1 MDDATAIEV
10 GERSRSRMKAKEL
23 EKLLSEHRGENHI
36 VILQDFPDPDA
47 ISSAFAHQLI
57 SAQFDIGVDIVY
69 ERRISH
75 PQNVALVRLLDLDLI
90 RYSEAFD
97 FSRYAGAVF
106 IDNQGTTTGLLDPL
120 SKANVS
126 PLMII
131 DHHERQERLQA
142 EFTDIRRIGATA
154 TIYTEYIQEGL
165 LTLDRSRPDHIKC
178 ATALMH
184 GIRSETNDLI
194 RAKDDEFL
202 AAAFLSHFY
211 DPALLSEIL
220 RQQRSSRV
228 MDVIKKALENRTV
241 LSNVS
246 VSGIGY
252 LRAEDRDAIPQ
263 GADFLLTEENVHTA
277 IVFGIIID
285 GPREVLNGSM
295 RTLKLTVDP
304 DEFLKETFGKDERGF
319 FFGGGR
325 QHAGGFEIPIGFL
338 SGSNEDEFTRLKWQ
352 VYDQQVRHKIFSKIG
367 AERSSYVHGA
377 AGHIAR
383 GGGLD
388 DGYAE

>member
-1 MDDATAIEV
+1 MTVRGVDMEDSTTVELAERP
-10 GERSRSRMKAKEL
+10 RSRNKVKEL
-23 EKLLSEHRGENHI
+23 EQYLSEHRGERHII
-36 VILQDFPDPDA
+36 VIQDFPDPDA
-47 ISSAFAHQLI
+47 ISAAFAHQLI
-57 SAQFDIGVDIVY
+57 SAQFDIDVDIVY

-75 PQNVALVRLLDLDLI
+75 PQNIALVRLLDIELL
-90 RYSEAFD
+90 RYNESFD
-97 FSRYAGAVF
+97 FTKYAGAVF
-106 IDNQGTTTGLLDPL
+106 IDNQGTTTGLLDLLVKAQVPL
-120 SKANVS
+120 
-126 PLMII
+126 LMII
-131 DHHERQERLQA
+131 DHHERQDRMQA

-165 LTLDRSRPDHIKC
+165 LTLDRSNPDHVKC

-184 GIRSETNDLI
+184 GLRSETNDLI
-194 RAKDDEFL
+194 RAKEDEFL

-211 DPALLSEIL
+211 DPALLLEIL

-241 LSNVS
+241 INNVS

-277 IVFGIIID
+277 IVFGIIVD
-285 GPREVLNGSM
+285 GAREVLSGSM
-295 RTLKLTVDP
+295 RTSKLTVDP
-304 DEFLKETFGKDERGF
+304 DEFLKETFGKDERGI

-338 SGSNEDEFTRLKWQ
+338 SGSGEEEYTKLKWI
-352 VYDQQVRHKIFSKIG
+352 VYDQQVRHRIFAKIG
-367 AERSSYVHGA
+367 AERSV
-377 AGHIAR
+377 
-383 GGGLD
+383 
-388 DGYAE
+388 

>member
-1 MDDATAIEV
+1 MTPNEPPTAMKRRRINMDDVTAIEV
-10 GERSRSRMKAKEL
+10 GERPRSRMKAKEF
-23 EKLLSEHRGENHI
+23 EQYLSDHRGERHI
-36 VILQDFPDPDA
+36 AVLQDFPDPDA

-57 SAQFDIGVDIVY
+57 AAQFDIAVDIVY

-75 PQNVALVRLLDLDLI
+75 PQNIALVRLLDLDLF

-97 FSRYAGAVF
+97 FSRYVGAIF

-120 SKANVS
+120 SKAGVP

-142 EFTDIRRIGATA
+142 QFADIRRIGATA
-154 TIYTEYIQEGL
+154 TIYTEYLQEGL
-165 LTLDRSRPDHIKC
+165 LPLDRSHPDHVKC

-194 RAKDDEFL
+194 RAKEDEFL
-202 AAAFLSHFY
+202 AAAYLSHFY

-228 MDVIKKALENRTV
+228 MEVIQKALENRTV

-277 IVFGIIID
+277 IVFGIIVD
-285 GPREVLNGSM
+285 GTREVLSGSM

-304 DEFLKETFGKDERGF
+304 DEFLKETFGKDERGI

-338 SGSNEDEFTRLKWQ
+338 SGSSEEEYTRLKWQ
-352 VYDQQVRHKIFSKIG
+352 VYDQQVRHRIFSKIG
-367 AERSSYVHGA
+367 AERSS
-377 AGHIAR
+377 
-383 GGGLD
+383 
-388 DGYAE
+388 

>member
-1 MDDATAIEV
+1 MEEVTTIES
-10 GERSRSRMKAKEL
+10 GERARSRHKAKEL
-23 EKLLSEHRGENHI
+23 EQYLSDHRGERHL

-57 SAQFDIGVDIVY
+57 SAPFDIDVDVIY

-75 PQNVALVRLLDLDLI
+75 PQNIALVRLLNLELM
-90 RYSEAFD
+90 RYGEAFD
-97 FSRYAGAVF
+97 FPKYAGAVF
-106 IDNQGTTTGLLDPL
+106 IDNQGTTTGLVEPL
-120 SKANVS
+120 LKAQLPV
-126 PLMII
+126 LMII
-131 DHHERQERLQA
+131 DHHERQERIQA
-142 EFTDIRRIGATA
+142 EYTDIRRIGATA

-165 LTLDRSRPDHIKC
+165 LALDRSNPDHVKC

-194 RAKDDEFL
+194 RAKEDEFL
-202 AAAFLSHFY
+202 AAAFLSQFY
-211 DPALLSEIL
+211 DPGLLSEIL

-228 MDVIKKALENRTV
+228 MEVVKKALENRTV

-263 GADFLLTEENVHTA
+263 AADFLLTEENVHTA

-285 GPREVLNGSM
+285 GLREVLSGSM

-304 DEFLKETFGKDERGF
+304 DEFLKETFGKDERGI

-338 SGSNEDEFTRLKWQ
+338 SGSGEEEYTKLKWV

-367 AERSSYVHGA
+367 AERSG
-377 AGHIAR
+377 
-383 GGGLD
+383 
-388 DGYAE
+388 

>member
-1 MDDATAIEV
+1 MEDSTTVELAERP
-10 GERSRSRMKAKEL
+10 RSRNKVKEL
-23 EKLLSEHRGENHI
+23 EQFLSEHRGERHI
-36 VILQDFPDPDA
+36 VVIQDFPDPDA
-47 ISSAFAHQLI
+47 ISAAFAHQLI
-57 SAQFDIGVDIVY
+57 SAQFDIDVDVVY

-75 PQNVALVRLLDLDLI
+75 PQNIALVRLLDLELM
-90 RYSEAFD
+90 RYQESFD
-97 FSRYAGAVF
+97 FTKYAGAVF
-106 IDNQGTTTGLLDPL
+106 IDNQGTTTGLLDLLVKAQVPL
-120 SKANVS
+120 
-126 PLMII
+126 LMII
-131 DHHERQERLQA
+131 DHHERQDRMQA

-165 LTLDRSRPDHIKC
+165 LTLDRSNPDHVKC

-184 GIRSETNDLI
+184 GLRSETNDLI
-194 RAKDDEFL
+194 RAKEDEFL
-202 AAAFLSHFY
+202 AAAFLVHFY

-241 LSNVS
+241 ISNVS

-277 IVFGIIID
+277 IVFGIIVD
-285 GPREVLNGSM
+285 GSREVLSGSM
-295 RTLKLTVDP
+295 RTSKLTVDP
-304 DEFLKETFGKDERGF
+304 DEFLKETFGKDERGI

-338 SGSNEDEFTRLKWQ
+338 SGSGEEEYTKLKWI
-352 VYDQQVRHKIFSKIG
+352 VYDQQVRHRIFAKIG
-367 AERSSYVHGA
+367 AERSV
-377 AGHIAR
+377 
-383 GGGLD
+383 
-388 DGYAE
+388 

>member
-1 MDDATAIEV
+1 
-10 GERSRSRMKAKEL
+10 
-23 EKLLSEHRGENHI
+23 
-36 VILQDFPDPDA
+36 
-47 ISSAFAHQLI
+47 
-57 SAQFDIGVDIVY
+57 
-69 ERRISH
+69 
-75 PQNVALVRLLDLDLI
+75 
-90 RYSEAFD
+90 
-97 FSRYAGAVF
+97 
-106 IDNQGTTTGLLDPL
+106 L
-120 SKANVS
+120 SKAHVP

-131 DHHERQERLQA
+131 DHHERQERLHA

-165 LTLDRSRPDHIKC
+165 LALDRSHPDHIKC

-184 GIRSETNDLI
+184 GIRSETNELI
-194 RAKDDEFL
+194 RAKEDEFL
-202 AAAFLSHFY
+202 AAAFLSFFY

-228 MDVIKKALENRTV
+228 MEVIKKALENRTV
-241 LSNVS
+241 RSNVS

-285 GPREVLNGSM
+285 GSREVLNGSM

-304 DEFLKETFGKDERGF
+304 DEFLKETFGKDERGI

-338 SGSNEDEFTRLKWQ
+338 SGSSEDEFAKLKWQ

-367 AERSSYVHGA
+367 AERSG
-377 AGHIAR
+377 
-383 GGGLD
+383 
-388 DGYAE
+388 

>member
-1 MDDATAIEV
+1 MEEATAIEV
-10 GERSRSRMKAKEL
+10 GERTRSRIKVKEL
-23 EKLLSEHRGENHI
+23 EQFLADHRGERHI
-36 VILQDFPDPDA
+36 AILQDFPDPDA

-57 SAQFDIGVDIVY
+57 SAPFDITVDIVY

-75 PQNVALVRLLDLDLI
+75 PQNIALVRLLDLDLI

-97 FSRYAGAVF
+97 LSKYAGAVF
-106 IDNQGTTTGLLDPL
+106 IDNQGTTTGLIDPL
-120 SKANVS
+120 LKANVP

-131 DHHERQERLQA
+131 DHHERQERIQA
-142 EFTDIRRIGATA
+142 EYTDIRRIGATA
-154 TIYTEYIQEGL
+154 TIYTEYIQEGM
-165 LTLDRSRPDHIKC
+165 LTLDRSHPDHVKC

-184 GIRSETNDLI
+184 GLRSETNDLI
-194 RAKDDEFL
+194 RAKEDEFL

-211 DPALLSEIL
+211 DPTLLSEIL
-220 RQQRSSRV
+220 RQQRPSRV
-228 MDVIKKALENRTV
+228 MEIIKRALENRTV

-277 IVFGIIID
+277 IVFGIIVD
-285 GPREVLNGSM
+285 GPREVLGGSM

-304 DEFLKETFGKDERGF
+304 DEFLKETFGKDERGI

-338 SGSNEDEFTRLKWQ
+338 SGSSEEEYTKLKWQ
-352 VYDQQVRHKIFSKIG
+352 VYDQQVRHKIFSQIG
-367 AERSSYVHGA
+367 AERSG
-377 AGHIAR
+377 
-383 GGGLD
+383 
-388 DGYAE
+388 

>member
-1 MDDATAIEV
+1 MEDLITVEPS
-10 GERSRSRMKAKEL
+10 ERTRSRIKAREL
-23 EKLLSEHRGENHI
+23 EQYLSEHRGERHV

-57 SAQFDIGVDIVY
+57 AAQFDIDVDVVY

-75 PQNVALVRLLDLDLI
+75 PQNIALVRLLNLDLI

-97 FSRYAGAVF
+97 FSKYVGAVF
-106 IDNQGTTTGLLDPL
+106 IDNQGTTTGLLEPL
-120 SKANVS
+120 SKATI
-126 PLMII
+126 PTLMII

-142 EFTDIRRIGATA
+142 EFADIRRIGATA

-165 LTLDRSRPDHIKC
+165 LTLDRSNPDHVKC

-184 GIRSETNDLI
+184 GLRSETNDLT
-194 RAKDDEFL
+194 RAKEDEFL

-211 DPALLSEIL
+211 DPSLLSEIL
-220 RQQRSSRV
+220 QQQRSSRV
-228 MDVIKKALENRTV
+228 MEVIKKALENRTV

-252 LRAEDRDAIPQ
+252 IRAEDRDAIPQ
-263 GADFLLTEENVHTA
+263 AADFLITEENVHTA
-277 IVFGIIID
+277 IVFGIILD
-285 GPREVLNGSM
+285 GTREVLNGSM

-325 QHAGGFEIPIGFL
+325 QHAGGFEVPIGFL
-338 SGSNEDEFTRLKWQ
+338 AGSGDEEFSRLKWV

-367 AERSSYVHGA
+367 AERN
-377 AGHIAR
+377 
-383 GGGLD
+383 
-388 DGYAE
+388 AER

>member
-1 MDDATAIEV
+1 MEDLITVEQ
-10 GERSRSRMKAKEL
+10 GERPRSKSKAKEL
-23 EKLLSEHRGENHI
+23 ERFLSEHRGERHV

-57 SAQFDIGVDIVY
+57 SGQFDIDVDVVY

-75 PQNVALVRLLDLDLI
+75 PQNIALVRLLNLDLI
-90 RYSEAFD
+90 RYSEALE
-97 FSRYAGAVF
+97 FSKYAGAVF
-106 IDNQGTTTGLLDPL
+106 IDNQGTTTGLLEPL
-120 SKANVS
+120 SKAAV
-126 PLMII
+126 PTLMII

-142 EFTDIRRIGATA
+142 QFTDIRRIGATA

-165 LTLDRSRPDHIKC
+165 LMLDRSHPDHVKC

-184 GIRSETNDLI
+184 GLRSETNDLT
-194 RAKDDEFL
+194 RAKEEEFL
-202 AAAFLSHFY
+202 AAAFLSNFY
-211 DPALLSEIL
+211 DPSLLSEIL
-220 RQQRSSRV
+220 QQQRSSRV
-228 MDVIKKALENRTV
+228 MEVIKNALENRTV
-241 LSNVS
+241 LGNVS

-263 GADFLLTEENVHTA
+263 AADFLLTEENVHTA

-285 GPREVLNGSM
+285 GPREVLSGSM

-304 DEFLKETFGKDERGF
+304 DEFLKETFGKDERGH

-338 SGSNEDEFTRLKWQ
+338 SGSGEEEFSRLKWV

-367 AERSSYVHGA
+367 AERSGE
-377 AGHIAR
+377 R
-383 GGGLD
+383 
-388 DGYAE
+388 

>member
-1 MDDATAIEV
+1 MDEATSIEV
-10 GERSRSRMKAKEL
+10 GERPRSRMKAKEL
-23 EKLLSEHRGENHI
+23 EKFLSEHRGQHHI

-47 ISSAFAHQLI
+47 MSSAFAHQLI
-57 SAQFDIGVDIVY
+57 AAQFDIVVDIVF

-75 PQNVALVRLLDLDLI
+75 PQNIALVRLLDLDLI
-90 RYSEAFD
+90 RYNEAFD
-97 FSRYAGAVF
+97 FSGYDGAVF

-120 SKANVS
+120 SRANV
-126 PLMII
+126 PTLMII
-131 DHHERQERLQA
+131 DHHERQDRLQA
-142 EFTDIRRIGATA
+142 EYTDIRRIGATA

-165 LTLDRSRPDHIKC
+165 LTLDRSHPDHIKC

-184 GIRSETNDLI
+184 GLRSETNDLI
-194 RAKDDEFL
+194 RAKEDEFL

-228 MDVIKKALENRTV
+228 MDVIKKALEKRTV

-285 GPREVLNGSM
+285 GAREVLSGSM

-304 DEFLKETFGKDERGF
+304 DEFLKETFGKDERGV

-338 SGSNEDEFTRLKWQ
+338 SGASEEEFTRLKWQ

-367 AERSSYVHGA
+367 AERSN
-377 AGHIAR
+377 
-383 GGGLD
+383 
-388 DGYAE
+388 

>member
-1 MDDATAIEV
+1 MTPNEPPTAMKRRRINMDDVTAIEA
-10 GERSRSRMKAKEL
+10 GERPRSRMKAKEF
-23 EKLLSEHRGENHI
+23 EQYLSDHRGERHI
-36 VILQDFPDPDA
+36 AVLQDFPDPDA

-57 SAQFDIGVDIVY
+57 AAQFDIAVDIVY

-75 PQNVALVRLLDLDLI
+75 PQNIALVRLLDLDLF

-97 FSRYAGAVF
+97 FSRYVGAIF

-120 SKANVS
+120 SKAGVP

-142 EFTDIRRIGATA
+142 QFADIRRIGATA
-154 TIYTEYIQEGL
+154 TIYTEYLQEGL
-165 LTLDRSRPDHIKC
+165 LPLDRSHPDHVKC

-194 RAKDDEFL
+194 RAKEDEFL
-202 AAAFLSHFY
+202 AAAYLSHFY

-228 MDVIKKALENRTV
+228 MEVIQKALENRTV

-277 IVFGIIID
+277 IVFGIIVD
-285 GPREVLNGSM
+285 GTREVLSGSM

-304 DEFLKETFGKDERGF
+304 DEFLKETFGKDERGI

-338 SGSNEDEFTRLKWQ
+338 SGSSEEEYTRLKWQ
-352 VYDQQVRHKIFSKIG
+352 VYDQQVRHRIFSKIG
-367 AERSSYVHGA
+367 AERSS
-377 AGHIAR
+377 
-383 GGGLD
+383 
-388 DGYAE
+388 

>member
-1 MDDATAIEV
+1 MDEVTTIEA
-10 GERSRSRMKAKEL
+10 GERSRSRMNAKEL
-23 EKLLSEHRGENHI
+23 EQFLSEHRGQRHI

-57 SAQFDIGVDIVY
+57 SAQFDIAVDVVY

-75 PQNVALVRLLDLDLI
+75 PQNIALVRLLDLDLI
-90 RYSEAFD
+90 RYSEGFD
-97 FSRYAGAVF
+97 LSRYTGAVF
-106 IDNQGTTTGLLDPL
+106 IDNQGTTTGLLEPL
-120 SKANVS
+120 SKAHV
-126 PLMII
+126 PTLMII
-131 DHHERQERLQA
+131 DHHERQERLHA

-154 TIYTEYIQEGL
+154 TIYAEYIQEGL
-165 LTLDRSRPDHIKC
+165 LTLDRSHPDHIKC

-184 GIRSETNDLI
+184 GIRSETNELI
-194 RAKDDEFL
+194 RAKEDEFL
-202 AAAFLSHFY
+202 AAAFLSFFY

-285 GPREVLNGSM
+285 GSREVLNGSM

-304 DEFLKETFGKDERGF
+304 DEFLKETFGKDERGI

-338 SGSNEDEFTRLKWQ
+338 SGSSEDEFAKLKWQ

-367 AERSSYVHGA
+367 AERTS
-377 AGHIAR
+377 
-383 GGGLD
+383 
-388 DGYAE
+388 